1 MHDFKV
7 GDLVIEIPARAR
19 RHARKPLVGVVTELV
34 GIFILNYVVVDDRWI
49 TDRRELITF
58 QQNSGKKNL
67 QTPSSNRR

>member
-34 GIFILNYVVVDDRWI
+34 GIFILKDHFPAKQREELAAITTVDK
-49 TDRRELITF
+49 L
-58 QQNSGKKNL
+58 
-67 QTPSSNRR
+67 SNGRGS

>member
-34 GIFILNYVVVDDRWI
+34 GAIVLKVQFSGGRVELAAITTVDKLSNDRG
-49 TDRRELITF
+49 
-58 QQNSGKKNL
+58 S
-67 QTPSSNRR
+67 

>member
-34 GIFILNYVVVDDRWI
+34 GGIVLKVQFASGREELAAITTVDK
-49 TDRRELITF
+49 L
-58 QQNSGKKNL
+58 
-67 QTPSSNRR
+67 SNGRGS